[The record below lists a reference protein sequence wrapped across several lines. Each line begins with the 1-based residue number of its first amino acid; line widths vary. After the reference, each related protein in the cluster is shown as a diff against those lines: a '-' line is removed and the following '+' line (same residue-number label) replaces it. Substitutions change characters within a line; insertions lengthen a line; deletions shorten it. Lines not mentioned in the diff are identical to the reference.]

1 MIQIRLS
8 ATNQDLGGIIDLQQ
22 KNLKH
27 VLSADDIQQ
36 QGFVTVSH
44 TLDDLEKMH
53 QHEKNIIA
61 TNDQHVIGYV
71 LGMTEKSKNDI
82 PRLVEMYESF
92 DQIFYGDKPVSRYNY
107 VVVGQVC
114 IDKDFRAKG
123 LFRSCYDAYKDHFST
138 RYDFAITEIAS
149 NNFRSMAAHKSM
161 GFKTIFTYTD
171 KSDVQ
176 WNVVLWD
183 WK

>member
-8 ATNQDLGGIIDLQQ
+8 ATNRDLDGIIDLQQ

-44 TLDDLEKMH
+44 TLDDLQKMH
-53 QHEKNIIA
+53 KHEKNVIA
-61 TNDQHVIGYV
+61 TNGQHVIGYV

-82 PRLVEMYESF
+82 PRLIEMYDSF
-92 DQIFYGDKPVSRYNY
+92 DEVFYGDKPVSDYNY

-123 LFRSCYDAYKDHFST
+123 LFRSCYDAYKDHFSA

-149 NNFRSMAAHKSM
+149 NNLRSMTAHAHV
-161 GFKTIFTYTD
+161 GFKSIHDYTD
-171 KSDVQ
+171 QSGDQ
-176 WNVVLWD
+176 WNIVLWD